1 MDLDNVKAG
10 VGMINGMFNNNEKT
24 VGTLFGVDSFNA
36 GVNGLKVDNDGR
48 ISIGMS
54 NKDIVDKLQNLNDKF
69 NNLSESV
76 GNMKLVLDTGV
87 LVGETTAMIDDR
99 LGTLAMRRGRGN

>member
-36 GVNGLKVDNDGR
+36 GVNGLKFDNDGR

-54 NKDIVDKLQNLNDKF
+54 NKDIVDKLQYMKDKF
-69 NNLSESV
+69 NTSN
-76 GNMKLVLDTGV
+76 D
-87 LVGETTAMIDDR
+87 
-99 LGTLAMRRGRGN
+99 